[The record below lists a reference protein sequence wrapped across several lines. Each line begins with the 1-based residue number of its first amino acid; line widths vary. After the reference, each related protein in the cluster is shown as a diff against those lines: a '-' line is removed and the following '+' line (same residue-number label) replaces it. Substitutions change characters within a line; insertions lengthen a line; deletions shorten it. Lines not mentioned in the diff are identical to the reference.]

1 MGAGAVGGAAG
12 RSATPA
18 GTAGDV
24 SGGAD
29 SLVNGGSLLDANVN
43 IHANA
48 DAAAPVDGAVA
59 ANGNV
64 AAPIDASVAANVG
77 SDNAI
82 AESVAQQEVNVNQ
95 HLDDV
100 TANATAAAR
109 TPASTSSRTADRAD
123 PMSATLIRA
132 GRHEPA
138 ARPPRAFARAEGVE
152 LLGEVNGSGYKERRG
167 ARPSCR
173 RPDGPAGAA
182 DVRAARGGRRRARRS
197 RRSPTRCPSSSA
209 ARFDDEHVAAL
220 AEKLADQG
228 LLAGSEEQR
237 AAAESTRCSR
247 CAGRSSSP
255 TRR

>member
-1 MGAGAVGGAAG
+1 MVSRVQWTVPQARPAVQWTAHPCAATARPAAVDGATHGAVDGATGGATGAEVGDAAGGAVDGAAGAAGGAVGDAG
-12 RSATPA
+12 

-64 AAPIDASVAANVG
+64 AAPIDASAAANVG

-100 TANATAAAR
+100 DANATAAQD
-109 TPASTSSRTADRAD
+109 AS
-123 PMSATLIRA
+123 I
-132 GRHEPA
+132 
-138 ARPPRAFARAEGVE
+138 
-152 LLGEVNGSGYKERRG
+152 
-167 ARPSCR
+167 
-173 RPDGPAGAA
+173 
-182 DVRAARGGRRRARRS
+182 
-197 RRSPTRCPSSSA
+197 
-209 ARFDDEHVAAL
+209 
-220 AEKLADQG
+220 DQ
-228 LLAGSEEQR
+228 Q
-237 AAAESTRCSR
+237 
-247 CAGRSSSP
+247 
-255 TRR
+255 